1 MQAPCLPAAFWCK
14 AGVSWRSGGHAAG
27 VDNTSLQTISPY
39 TAAFRA
45 VLRRG
50 VFQLADNLPVHSSTP
65 GQLTAG
71 SFPICAHL
79 PAHFNTLTGLL

>member
-50 VFQLADNLPVHSSTP
+50 VFQLADNLPVHSS
-65 GQLTAG
+65 LSCSAEAG
-71 SFPICAHL
+71 HFPAC
-79 PAHFNTLTGLL
+79 